1 MKKQIKLYTDGACA
15 GNPGIGGWSCV
26 HYDAE
31 NNTIWDAYTGGEE
44 TYMEGHLIQKKETTN
59 NRMEIMALLKAL
71 ELAATKYKD
80 CDVIIYCDSSYVVN
94 TFNEWIFNWARN
106 NWINSSKEQVKNLDL
121 ILKLY
126 EYAKKEFPN
135 YGVYKIAGH
144 NNEIGNELADAYA
157 VAERSGNASKLAKIL
172 KENDITLAIE

>member
-1 MKKQIKLYTDGACA
+1 MRKRIKLYTDGACA
-15 GNPGIGGWSCV
+15 GNPGIGGWSCIN
-26 HYDAE
+26 YDAE

-44 TYMEGHLIQKKETTN
+44 TYMDGHLIQKAETTN
-59 NRMEIMALLKAL
+59 NRMEIKGLLQAL
-71 ELAATKYKD
+71 ELATTKYKD

-121 ILKLY
+121 IKQLY
-126 EYAKKEFPN
+126 VYASKEFPN
-135 YGVYKIAGH
+135 YGVYKIIGH

-157 VAERSGNASKLAKIL
+157 VAERSGNATKLAKIL
-172 KENDITLAIE
+172 KENNITLAIE